1 MTLNRFQGGMGMKAI
16 CNAKQ
21 YGWGLVLL
29 LAFSSP
35 IAYAEASL
43 ADAKVWVDSLWVILA
58 AALVF
63 LMQAGF
69 TALEAGCIRAKNSYN
84 VAIKNI
90 ADFVIAFLGFW
101 LVGFG
106 LMFGLDNSGIFGE
119 FAAADSF
126 MSGAQDYAFFLFQAM
141 FVGTAATIVAGAV
154 AERMRFQDYL
164 YISALI
170 SCVIYPVSGHWIWGS
185 ALVGGDGGWLEQQG
199 FVDFAGS
206 TVVHSVGGW
215 VALAGA
221 LMLGPR
227 IGRFNDKGEVQDIP
241 GHNLVLATL
250 GVFLL
255 WFGWFGF
262 NGGSTLAVNEDVPLI
277 LVNTNLSAA
286 AGALTVLLISMVV
299 DQGKVNILKVLN
311 GALGGLVGI
320 TAGCQ
325 VLGPW
330 GAIITGIC
338 SGVILYLAE
347 YILLHWAKVDDP
359 IGAIAVHGVCGVWG
373 TLALAL
379 FAPMENLPLDS
390 RMEQI
395 LVQLTGI
402 VSVFVWAFSTGLL
415 FFWLLKS
422 CGQLRISPDEERQGL
437 NMAEHNAR
445 TAWLETMG
453 TVQKIISSKDL
464 SLRAEVEVGTEAGET
479 AQAFNALLDQLE
491 TTVTTMSQV
500 SQRGLSAAE
509 KVKAASKNTAVGM
522 LSQSAETEAATEL
535 MREFAVTSQQ
545 TAVSTQEGASEVER
559 VSSLVSN
566 GEGEVELVKL
576 KIDELA
582 ANIEQAS
589 ACTQRLKDES
599 DSIGDIIQ
607 LIQTIAEQTN
617 LLALNAAIEAA
628 RAGDQGRGFSVVA
641 DEVRDL
647 AARTERATREIQNKI
662 GSLQGEIGNLAGTMQ
677 SGKEVADES
686 VSRSKSAAA
695 ALQTITNSISQINE
709 MNQQIAVVAEQQMQ
723 STESLKDRLHG
734 IHNEANTAQS
744 LSEQL
749 EMYAHEMHSDMEQLE
764 NEVAKFS
771 TSNKAA

>member
-1 MTLNRFQGGMGMKAI
+1 MKAL
-16 CNAKQ
+16 KKTKLLR
-21 YGWGLVLL
+21 WGPVVALVLSL
-29 LAFSSP
+29 PVQA
-35 IAYAEASL
+35 AEEL
-43 ADAKVWVDSLWVILA
+43 VDAKVWIDSLWVILA

-101 LVGFG
+101 LLGFG
-106 LMFGLDNSGIFGE
+106 IMFGLDSGGFIGE
-119 FAAADSF
+119 FVSADHHI
-126 MSGAQDYAFFLFQAM
+126 SGPQDYAFFLFQAM

-164 YISALI
+164 YISVLI

-221 LMLGPR
+221 LVLGPR
-227 IGRFNDKGEVQDIP
+227 LGRFNDRGEVQDIP

-262 NGGSTLAVNEDVPLI
+262 NGGSTLAVNEDVPMI

-286 AGALTVLLISMVV
+286 AGGLTVLLISLVM
-299 DQGKVNILKVLN
+299 DEGKVNILKVLN

-330 GAIITGIC
+330 GAIITGII
-338 SGVILYLAE
+338 SGMVLYMAE
-347 YILLHWAKVDDP
+347 YVLLNWMKVDDP
-359 IGAIAVHGVCGVWG
+359 IGAVAVHGVCGVWG
-373 TLALAL
+373 TIALAL
-379 FAPMENLPLDS
+379 FAPIENLPLDS
-390 RMEQI
+390 RFDQFV
-395 LVQLTGI
+395 VQLTGAF
-402 VSVFVWAFSTGLL
+402 SVFVWAFTTGLI
-415 FFWLLKS
+415 FFWLLRTFGK
-422 CGQLRISPDEERQGL
+422 LRISPEEEQVGL
-437 NMAEHNAR
+437 NVAEHNAR
-445 TAWLETMG
+445 TAWLDTMN
-453 TVQKIISSKDL
+453 TVQKIIASRDL
-464 SLRAEVEVGTEAGET
+464 SLRAEVEAGTEAGET

-491 TTVTTMSQV
+491 QAVNTMAQV
-500 SQRGLSAAE
+500 SQRGLHAAKRVRSA
-509 KVKAASKNTAVGM
+509 
-522 LSQSAETEAATEL
+522 SQSTAMGMDSQTYETEAATEL
-535 MREFAVTSQQ
+535 MREFAVTSEQ
-545 TAVSTQEGASEVER
+545 TAVSTQQGASEVSR
-559 VSSLVSN
+559 VSDMVSQ
-566 GEGEVELVKL
+566 GESEVEQVKL

-582 ANIEQAS
+582 DNILQAS
-589 ACTQRLKDES
+589 QYTTRLKDES
-599 DSIGDIIQ
+599 QSIGEIIQ

-628 RAGDQGRGFSVVA
+628 RAGDQGRGFSVVS

-647 AARTERATREIQNKI
+647 AVRTEKATKEIQKKI
-662 GSLQGEIGNLAGTMQ
+662 LSLQGEIGKLDTTMQ
-677 SGKEVADES
+677 SGQQVAEES
-686 VSRSKSAAA
+686 VNRSLSAAESLRA
-695 ALQTITNSISQINE
+695 ITHSVLQIND
-709 MNQQIAVVAEQQMQ
+709 MNQQIAVVAEQQKQ
-723 STESLKDRLHG
+723 SSEMLKDRLQG
-734 IHNEANTAQS
+734 IHTEANNAQG
-744 LSEQL
+744 LSSEL
-749 EMYAHEMHSDMEQLE
+749 ETHASHMHSDMEQLE
-764 NEVAKFS
+764 SVVASFK
-771 TSNKAA
+771 TNRRAA

>member
-1 MTLNRFQGGMGMKAI
+1 MKANT
-16 CNAKQ
+16 NAWR
-21 YGWGLVLL
+21 YGWGTLL
-29 LAFSSP
+29 LLVTISPAFG
-35 IAYAEASL
+35 AEVTT
-43 ADAKVWVDSLWVILA
+43 DTKIWIDSLWIILA

-106 LMFGLDNSGIFGE
+106 IMFGLDSFGLWGE
-119 FAAADSF
+119 ITSADSH
-126 MSGAQDYAFFLFQAM
+126 MKGAQDYAFFLFQAM

-185 ALVGGDGGWLEQQG
+185 ALVGGDGGWLEQKG

-221 LMLGPR
+221 LLLGPR

-286 AGALTVLLISMVV
+286 AGGLTVLLISLVI
-299 DQGKVNILKVLN
+299 DSGKVNILKVLN

-330 GAIITGIC
+330 GAIITGIL
-338 SGVILYLAE
+338 SGMILYCAE
-347 YILLHWAKVDDP
+347 YILLHWMKVDDP

-373 TLALAL
+373 TVALAL
-379 FAPMENLPLDS
+379 FAPIENLPLDS
-390 RMEQI
+390 RFDQFV
-395 LVQLTGI
+395 VQLTGV
-402 VSVFVWAFSTGLL
+402 VSVFIWAFSTGFL
-415 FFWLLKS
+415 FFWLLRS
-422 CGQLRISPDEERQGL
+422 FGQLRISPEEEMQGL
-437 NMAEHNAR
+437 NMAEHNAK
-445 TAWLETMG
+445 TAWLDTMN
-453 TVQKIISSKDL
+453 TVQKIIAEKDL
-464 SLRAEVEVGTEAGET
+464 SIRAEVEPGTEAGET
-479 AQAFNALLDQLE
+479 AMAFNSLLDQLE
-491 TTVTTMSQV
+491 GTVTAMSQV
-500 SQRGLSAAE
+500 SQRGLLAAQ
-509 KVKAASKNTAVGM
+509 KVSQASKHTAHGM
-522 LSQSAETEAATEL
+522 ALQSNQTEAATEL

-545 TAVSTQEGASEVER
+545 TAVSTQEGASQVGQVSTMVNLGEDEVEQ
-559 VSSLVSN
+559 
-566 GEGEVELVKL
+566 VKA
-576 KIDELA
+576 KINELA
-582 ANIEQAS
+582 ENITQAS
-589 ACTQRLKDES
+589 QYTMSLKQES
-599 DSIGDIIQ
+599 DSIGEIIQ

-641 DEVRDL
+641 DEVREL
-647 AARTERATREIQNKI
+647 AVRTDKATREIQTKI
-662 GSLQGEIGNLAGTMQ
+662 QSLQGEIANLSCTMEN
-677 SGKEVADES
+677 GKTTADES
-686 VSRSKSAAA
+686 VKSSIKAAESLRA
-695 ALQTITNSISQINE
+695 ITSSVLQINE

-723 STESLKDRLHG
+723 SSEHLKEQLHG
-734 IHNEANTAQS
+734 IHSEANSAKS
-744 LSEQL
+744 LSQEL
-749 EMYAHEMHSDMEQLE
+749 ETYASHMHSDMEQLE
-764 NEVAKFS
+764 HVVAGYK
-771 TSNKAA
+771 TRRTAA

>member
-1 MTLNRFQGGMGMKAI
+1 MEAI
-16 CNAKQ
+16 SRIKK
-21 YGWGLVLL
+21 GKWWLL
-29 LAFSSP
+29 LTIVLASP
-35 IAYAEASL
+35 AYADTSL
-43 ADAKVWVDSLWVILA
+43 VDAKVWVDSLWIILA

-106 LMFGLDNSGIFGE
+106 IMFGFDSSGF
-119 FAAADSF
+119 FAELSTADSLL
-126 MSGAQDYAFFLFQAM
+126 SEPQDFAFFLFQAM

-164 YISALI
+164 YISAFI

-227 IGRFNDKGEVQDIP
+227 LGRFNSKGEVQDIP

-286 AGALTVLLISMVV
+286 AGAFTVLLISLVM

-325 VLGPW
+325 VFGPW
-330 GAIITGIC
+330 GAIVTGIT
-338 SGVILYLAE
+338 SGIILYVAE
-347 YILLHWAKVDDP
+347 YILLHWGKVDDP
-359 IGAIAVHGVCGVWG
+359 IGAIAVHGVCGAWG

-379 FAPMENLPLDS
+379 FAPIENLPLDD
-390 RMEQI
+390 RMEQVF
-395 LVQLTGI
+395 VQLTGI
-402 VSVFVWAFSTGLL
+402 VTVFVWAFSTGLL
-415 FFWLLKS
+415 FFWLLKTF
-422 CGQLRISPDEERQGL
+422 GQLRISPEEEMQGL
-437 NMAEHNAR
+437 NMAEHNAK

-453 TVQKIISSKDL
+453 TVQKIIASKDL
-464 SLRAEVEVGTEAGET
+464 SLRADVEIGTEAGET

-491 TTVTTMSQV
+491 TAVNTMADV
-500 SQRGLSAAE
+500 SQRGLVAAK
-509 KVKAASKNTAVGM
+509 KVKNASQNTAAGM
-522 LSQSAETEAATEL
+522 LSQSAETQSATEL
-535 MREFAVTSQQ
+535 MKEFAVTSQQ
-545 TAVSTQEGASEVER
+545 TAVTTQQGASEVER
-559 VSSLVSN
+559 VSSLVSS
-566 GEGEVELVKL
+566 GEYEVRQVKQ

-582 ANIEQAS
+582 DNIEQA
-589 ACTQRLKDES
+589 ATYTQRLKDES
-599 DSIGDIIQ
+599 NSIGDIIQ

-641 DEVRDL
+641 EEVRDL
-647 AARTERATREIQNKI
+647 AVRTECATREIQNKI
-662 GSLQGEIGNLAGTMQ
+662 QSLQGEIGNLAGAMKA
-677 SGKEVADES
+677 GKTVANES
-686 VSRSKSAAA
+686 VDRSQSAAG
-695 ALQTITNSISQINE
+695 ALKTITESIVQINE

-723 STESLKDRLHG
+723 SSESLKDRLHG
-734 IHNEANTAQS
+734 IHGEASEAQA
-744 LSEQL
+744 LSESL
-749 EMYAHEMHSDMEQLE
+749 EIYACKMHSDMEQLE
-764 NEVAKFS
+764 NEVAKFQ
-771 TSNKAA
+771 TSGRAA